1 MSGIGVL
8 NQQSCKVQDHH
19 DFLLELGVCVGMC
32 GRVCVGVGVVCVCGV
47 YVGGGE
53 EEEEVYMCN

>member
-19 DFLLELGVCVGMC
+19 NFLLELGVCVGMC
-32 GRVCVGVGVVCVCGV
+32 VWVCVCVWCVCG
-47 YVGGGE
+47 GGGE
-53 EEEEVYMCN
+53 EEEEESTHVHV

>member
-8 NQQSCKVQDHH
+8 NQQCSKVQDHH
-19 DFLLELGVCVGMC
+19 NFLLELGVCVGMC
-32 GRVCVGVGVVCVCGV
+32 GHVCVCVCVWCVRGR
-47 YVGGGE
+47 GE